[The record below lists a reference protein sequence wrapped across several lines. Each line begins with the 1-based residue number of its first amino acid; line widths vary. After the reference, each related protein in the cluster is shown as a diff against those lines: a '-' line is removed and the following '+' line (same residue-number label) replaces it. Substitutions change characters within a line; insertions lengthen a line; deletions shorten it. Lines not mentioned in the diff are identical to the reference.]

1 MESKNASL
9 QATVDDSKS
18 QVKQLEEQRMI
29 LSNNL
34 IVAGKENELLKEQAQ
49 NAKTKLDIL
58 RNELSIC
65 KFEKDHLAGKLK
77 MALLEPDYSSTALI
91 KQ

>member
-1 MESKNASL
+1 M
-9 QATVDDSKS
+9 DDSKS
-18 QVKQLEEQRMI
+18 KVKQLEEQRVI

-49 NAKTKLDIL
+49 KAKTKLDIL

-65 KFEKDHLAGKLK
+65 KSEKDDFAGKLK
-77 MALLEPDYSSTALI
+77 MALLEPDSTTASI
-91 KQ
+91 M